1 MNSTGKILIV
11 DDERLF
17 IDTYRAL
24 LGEQGYEVEV
34 ATDAE
39 AARTQLAGGAFSV
52 VVLDQK
58 LEGSIG
64 PDSGLDLLR
73 EISVLAPAA
82 RIIVA
87 TAYASKEAIKRAFD
101 AGAYD
106 YLEKNPKTFDTL
118 LGIKIRNAIE
128 LYRERSLARI
138 GSDPEELRRRLGELW
153 QRVKSEA
160 DRQIK
165 GRLLEELVALV
176 FRSVPGFE
184 EVRVRQSNRVQEIDV
199 VVANQS
205 TDPLWSKEGAL
216 VLVECKNQKERVEA
230 PELLAFE
237 GKMRR
242 FRNRCTLGF
251 FVAPSGFTKGFMG
264 QRTASSAERLLVV
277 PIDEAA
283 LDMLVSADDRNAVLK
298 KLFVEATGSLS
309 AVDK

>member
-1 MNSTGKILIV
+1 MRSTGKILVV
-11 DDERLF
+11 DDDAQFVASYL
-17 IDTYRAL
+17 AL
-24 LGEQGYEVEV
+24 LGEQGYPVV
-34 ATDAE
+34 AATDAQ
-39 AARTQLAGGAFSV
+39 AARARLTEGGYSV

-58 LEGSIG
+58 LEGSEG

-73 EISVLAPAA
+73 EIPVLAPETK
-82 RIIVA
+82 IIVA
-87 TAYASKEAIKRAFD
+87 TAYASKEAIRRAFD

-106 YLEKNPKTFDTL
+106 YLEKNPKTFDTQL
-118 LGIKIRNAIE
+118 RIKIRNAVE
-128 LYRERSLARI
+128 LYRERALTRI
-138 GSDPEELRRRLGELW
+138 SSDPEELRRRLSELW
-153 QRVKSEA
+153 QRAKAEG
-160 DRQIK
+160 DRQLK

-184 EVRVRQSNRVQEIDV
+184 EVRVRQANRVQEIDV

-205 TDPLWSKEGAL
+205 TDPLWSKEGAI

-242 FRNRCTLGF
+242 FRGRCTLGF
-251 FVAPSGFTKGFMG
+251 FVAPSGFTRGFMG

-277 PIDEAA
+277 PIDEVA
-283 LDMLVSADDRNAVLK
+283 LDTLVSADDRNAALK